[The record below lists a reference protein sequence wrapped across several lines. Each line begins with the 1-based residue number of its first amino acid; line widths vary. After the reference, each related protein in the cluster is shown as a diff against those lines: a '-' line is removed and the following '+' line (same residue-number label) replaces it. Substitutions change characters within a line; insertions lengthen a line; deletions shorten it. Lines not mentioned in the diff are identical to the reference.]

1 MDTADRRFEEALAH
15 HKEGRAS
22 EALGLYAQAIDAN
35 PDHYGALFNMAALLA
50 SVGRHDDAASL
61 YARVLE
67 MRPGDA
73 DVHCNLGNLRLAQG
87 DRAAA
92 AASYARALDADP
104 SHAAAHVN
112 LGKLRLDEG
121 RTEEA
126 LASFRAALAVSPALL
141 EAYTNAGIALIRL
154 DRLEEALSVFEA
166 VRALD
171 PDDAQTLRNTAA
183 ILERLGRFEDAIALF
198 ESHHATHAADAESE
212 FQIGNLRHAMGAP
225 EAAIAHYRG
234 ALDLDPTVPE
244 IHNNL
249 ATVLVET
256 GRDDEALECLG
267 EALRLRPD
275 FPAALNTMGNAHAGK
290 DELEAAAACYARAF
304 AGDPSLAVVA
314 VNGANVLRDLGRLDE
329 ALAGLDSLLASH
341 PELATAH
348 NARGLVLQ
356 DYGRQDAALAA
367 FERALGVQ
375 PTYHESLNNRAISLQ
390 ALGRHDEALS
400 AYRDALTA
408 KPELAEAHFNI
419 GHVLQTLG
427 RNDEAVTAFQ
437 QALAL
442 KPDLGAAY
450 PFLAHALMYQCS
462 WSNLEA
468 VIAKVIGDVEDKIAA
483 GKPISVPPFG
493 LAATPASPAL
503 RLAVAREVSA
513 RTAAVVRSIRT
524 VAPAAREHE
533 RGPLRVG
540 YVSPDFREHSVA
552 AVFRS
557 LLEAHGREGF
567 TWYGY
572 SISPRQNL
580 SFEGFERTFD
590 VFADLGH
597 ASLRDALERI
607 AGDGIDILIDLAGH
621 TRDTRLELFALRPAP
636 VQAHYLGYGATIGA
650 DYIPYLIT
658 DPVHTPPELAPF
670 CSESLVYLPDSFMV
684 GAPAEVAA
692 APVSRAKCGLPEDG
706 FVLASFNAH
715 YKFHL
720 RQFAVWM
727 RLLKRLDGAVLWL
740 REGTPA
746 AQDNLRR
753 ETEVRGVAP
762 ERLVFAPRTPRPEH
776 LARHRL
782 ADLALDTM
790 YHAGGVTTID
800 ALWVGVPVITL
811 AGEAH
816 SARTGASILA
826 AIGLDDAVTDSLDSY
841 EQLAFELATDTAALA
856 ALKAKLARNRVSAP
870 LFDPSR
876 LARYLEIAYRMMWER
891 HASGQPPATIHVP
904 RLPA

>member
-73 DVHCNLGNLRLAQG
+73 DVHCNLG
-87 DRAAA
+87 
-92 AASYARALDADP
+92 
-104 SHAAAHVN
+104 
-112 LGKLRLDEG
+112 KLRLDEG

-126 LASFRAALAVSPALL
+126 LASFRTALAVSPALL

-304 AGDPSLAVVA
+304 AGDPSLAVAA

-356 DYGRQDAALAA
+356 DYGRHDAALAA

-503 RLAVAREVSA
+503 RL
-513 RTAAVVRSIRT
+513 AVVRSIRT

-715 YKFHL
+715 YKFHP

-753 ETEVRGVAP
+753 EAEVRGVAP

-856 ALKAKLARNRVSAP
+856 AFKAKLARNRVSAP

>member
-275 FPAALNTMGNAHAGK
+275 FPAAPSIRWATRTPARTSSRPRPRVMRAPSRAIQASRSPRSMAPTSCATWAGSTRPW
-290 DELEAAAACYARAF
+290 RASIRCSR
-304 AGDPSLAVVA
+304 ATPSSPL
-314 VNGANVLRDLGRLDE
+314 
-329 ALAGLDSLLASH
+329 
-341 PELATAH
+341 PT

-390 ALGRHDEALS
+390 ALGRHDEARS

-483 GKPISVPPFG
+483 GKPMSVPPFG

-557 LLEAHGREGF
+557 LLEVHGREGF

-597 ASLRDALERI
+597 ASLRDARC
-607 AGDGIDILIDLAGH
+607 ARAH
-621 TRDTRLELFALRPAP
+621 RRRRHRHPHRSCRPHARHPPRALRPAAGTGAGP
-636 VQAHYLGYGATIGA
+636 LSRLRRHHRRRLHPLPHHRPGAHAT
-650 DYIPYLIT
+650 
-658 DPVHTPPELAPF
+658 
-670 CSESLVYLPDSFMV
+670 
-684 GAPAEVAA
+684 
-692 APVSRAKCGLPEDG
+692 RA
-706 FVLASFNAH
+706 
-715 YKFHL
+715 
-720 RQFAVWM
+720 
-727 RLLKRLDGAVLWL
+727 GAVL
-740 REGTPA
+740 
-746 AQDNLRR
+746 
-753 ETEVRGVAP
+753 
-762 ERLVFAPRTPRPEH
+762 
-776 LARHRL
+776 
-782 ADLALDTM
+782 
-790 YHAGGVTTID
+790 
-800 ALWVGVPVITL
+800 
-811 AGEAH
+811 
-816 SARTGASILA
+816 
-826 AIGLDDAVTDSLDSY
+826 
-841 EQLAFELATDTAALA
+841 
-856 ALKAKLARNRVSAP
+856 
-870 LFDPSR
+870 
-876 LARYLEIAYRMMWER
+876 
-891 HASGQPPATIHVP
+891 
-904 RLPA
+904 